1 MHQHGRSTNPTS
13 QPLPLPASGRT
24 VYRGIPRH
32 PAGRCHGSGAG
43 AARFPLAEASG
54 LRRVLVGPHFPSRSR
69 SCGLCGSNRS
79 PSVRA
84 RFPRR
89 APPHSGCGRKRG
101 GFAYER
107 CLRQLLGPCDASR
120 GFRAICLHGRGRGL
134 RRSRRGKPRFQ
145 KQPLSASRVEGLS
158 RDRLKAFPCLHEH
171 YTK

>member
-1 MHQHGRSTNPTS
+1 MVGFKGYVPNLGTSMHQHGRSTNPTS

-120 GFRAICLHGRGRGL
+120 GFRATCFHGTDEA
-134 RRSRRGKPRFQ
+134 SVVPVA
-145 KQPLSASRVEGLS
+145 ASRDS
-158 RDRLKAFPCLHEH
+158 RNSRCQLLG
-171 YTK
+171 